1 MSLKALIDLAN
12 GNYPPVPPEELE
24 RRLAESRKRMAQ
36 FDKECEERMR
46 NRIPTQES
54 LNRVIDWGIRH
65 G

>member
-1 MSLKALIDLAN
+1 MTLKALIDLAN

-24 RRLAESRKRMAQ
+24 KRFAEARERLAK

-46 NRIPTQES
+46 NRIPTQEC
-54 LNRVIDWGIRH
+54 LNRVIDWGARY